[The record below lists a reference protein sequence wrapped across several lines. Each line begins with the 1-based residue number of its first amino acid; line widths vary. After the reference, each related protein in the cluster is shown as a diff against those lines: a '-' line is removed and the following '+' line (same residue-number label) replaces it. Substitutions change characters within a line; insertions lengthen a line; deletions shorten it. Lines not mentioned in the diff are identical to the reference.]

1 MKIRN
6 EDIDQLIKEAL
17 TDDEQALFSAYDEQ
31 NMLQKFGG
39 LFQGKMKWLNAM
51 GMIIQFIMFGLAVY
65 LGYRFFN
72 TTDVTEMIQFGFGTF
87 LLMMAVTGIKFFQ
100 FLEINKNEVIREV
113 KRMELQLSLLA
124 GKLKE

>member
-1 MKIRN
+1 MKQN
-6 EDIDQLIKEAL
+6 ENIDQLIKEAL
-17 TDDEQALFSAYDEQ
+17 TEDEQALFNEYDEQ

-51 GMIIQFIMFGLAVY
+51 GMVVQFILFGFAIY

-72 TTDVTEMIQFGFGTF
+72 TTEVVEMFRFGLGTF

-113 KRMELQLSLLA
+113 KRMELQVSLLA
-124 GKLKE
+124 GKLKG